1 MKRFLCA
8 AFFMAL
14 VVLFA
19 ACGALNHSTAAS
31 AATATPTSSTSRTQ
45 KSEPVQVK
53 ENPAKVNVV
62 SGQSSNDPAATS
74 APTATAAPA
83 QTPATGDFPVTYL
96 AGVIGLILI
105 CSAGLLM
112 LRKI

>member
-19 ACGALNHSTAAS
+19 ACGALNSSTAAS

-45 KSEPVQVK
+45 KSEPVK
-53 ENPAKVNVV
+53 ENPAKVDVV
-62 SGQSSNDPAATS
+62 GGQAAT

-83 QTPATGDFPVTYL
+83 QTPATGDFPVMYL

>member
-8 AFFMAL
+8 AFFIAL
-14 VVLFA
+14 VALLA
-19 ACGALNHSTAAS
+19 ACGVLNQANSAS
-31 AATATPTSSTSRTQ
+31 EVTATPTNSTSRTQ
-45 KSEPVQVK
+45 QRSESETVTVN
-53 ENPAKVNVV
+53 ETVAKVDVV
-62 SGQSSNDPAATS
+62 TAQSSQVPASTV
-74 APTATAAPA
+74 APA
-83 QTPATGDFPVTYL
+83 TPESTPATGDFPVVYL

>member
-19 ACGALNHSTAAS
+19 ACGALNSSTAAS

-53 ENPAKVNVV
+53 E
-62 SGQSSNDPAATS
+62 
-74 APTATAAPA
+74 
-83 QTPATGDFPVTYL
+83 TPATGDFPVMYL